1 MLALVHARLGHADRA
16 QQLLNELAAN
26 HCTILPH
33 DIEWLYSLS
42 LLAETCAL
50 LGSTRAAADLYE
62 LLAPHAAVVA
72 ADTPEGISGSVAR
85 YLGLLAATLGRRNE
99 AIAYFQNAT
108 AANERMAFRPWLA
121 HTQLDYA
128 RTLLARNEAGDCAR
142 ALSMLDE
149 ARTTYRALNM
159 HSWAEDATALTQQFE
174 VAQSAAR

>member
-1 MLALVHARLGHADRA
+1 MLND
-16 QQLLNELAAN
+16 LAAD
-26 HCTILPH
+26 HCSILPR

-50 LGSTRAAADLYE
+50 LGSTPVAAVLHE
-62 LLAPHAAVVA
+62 LLAPHASVVA

-99 AIAYFQNAT
+99 AIAYFQDAT
-108 AANERMAFRPWLA
+108 AANERMIFRPWLA

-128 RTLLARNEAGDCAR
+128 RALLARNEAGDRAR

-149 ARTTYRALNM
+149 ARTTYRTLNM
-159 HSWAEDATALTQQFE
+159 HSWAEDATDLAEQFA
-174 VAQSAAR
+174 VAHSAAR

>member
-1 MLALVHARLGHADRA
+1 MLND
-16 QQLLNELAAN
+16 LAAD
-26 HCTILPH
+26 HCSILPR

-50 LGSTRAAADLYE
+50 LGSTPVAAVLYK

-108 AANERMAFRPWLA
+108 AANERMIFRPWLA

-128 RTLLARNEAGDCAR
+128 RTLLARNEAGDRAR
-142 ALSMLDE
+142 ALSMLDQ
-149 ARTTYRALNM
+149 ARTTYRTLNM
-159 HSWAEDATALTQQFE
+159 HSWAEDATDLAQQFG
-174 VAQSAAR
+174 AAHSAAR